1 MKKLLLFVFF
11 SLFLFGCASSGRDGA
26 RKIRALL
33 LEKKNSEA
41 LAFAKSND
49 FYHEEKDRLLK
60 QMELGSLH
68 FLNANYFQALQ
79 SFDKAKEIS
88 DQLFT
93 VSLSKK
99 ASTIISNDN
108 ADNYYGERYERS
120 LIRFYQSLT
129 HYMLFIKG
137 KYEQYSENVYGED
150 GKKTSER
157 IFEEKVLDDAGKRF
171 HLQAARSVLI
181 EWDSLLNTFKN
192 STLGEAT
199 FKDDLI
205 AKLYGALI
213 HETLGSSN
221 DLSIAKNLYK
231 SAKEILTRY
240 YNLLP
245 TYNNKSGEFRKDFEK
260 LPNLSANEFKNYVIE
275 TEKQKELLDYIDE
288 RLKVLSGKA
297 SQNIHFIIED
307 HLIEPKTAKVFNIPM
322 PAKMVPVGIAQGDTN
337 FFKFTLSVVGTGGE
351 LVPEPKFYYELP
363 QLKLDEKTRNL
374 KIEIKNEKGEIVYST
389 KAVLANPLSVIGH
402 FSVEEKSS
410 SVALTTGARILG
422 KHLLALGSAYTLY
435 QSQKEALGEGL
446 AMLGA
451 TATYQ
456 IASKGIEASEQADL
470 RSWAT
475 IPRSFYLASAS
486 LKPGQY
492 ELSVNEDGK
501 VVHQEP
507 LTVST
512 DLKIQIKNFRIL
524 ESLNNQIN

>member
-1 MKKLLLFVFF
+1 MKKLLSSFLLTF
-11 SLFLFGCASSGRDGA
+11 FLFGCATSGRDGA
-26 RKIRALL
+26 RKVRALL

-41 LAFAKSND
+41 LEFAKTDD
-49 FYHEEKDRLLK
+49 FYREEKDRLLK

-68 FLNANYFQALQ
+68 YLNGNYYQALQ

-93 VSLSKK
+93 ISLSKK

-108 ADNYYGERYERS
+108 SDNYYGERYERS
-120 LIRFYQSLT
+120 LIRYYQSLM
-129 HYMLFIKG
+129 HYLLYTNG
-137 KYEQYSENVYGED
+137 KYEKFSENVYGED
-150 GKKTSER
+150 GKKLSER
-157 IFEEKVLDDAGKRF
+157 VIDEKILDDATKRF

-192 STLGEAT
+192 STSGEAT
-199 FKDDLI
+199 FKDDLN

-213 HETLGSSN
+213 HEALGSSN

-231 SAKEILTRY
+231 SAKEVLTRY

-245 TYNNKSGEFRKDFEK
+245 TFNGKASEFRKDFEK
-260 LPNLSANEFKNYVIE
+260 LPNLSANDFKNYVYE
-275 TEKQKELLDYIDE
+275 TEKQKELLAYIDD
-288 RLKVLSGKA
+288 RLKVLSGK
-297 SQNIHFIIED
+297 STQNLHLLIED
-307 HLIEPKTAKVFNIPM
+307 HFIEPKSAKVFDIPM

-363 QLKLDEKTRNL
+363 QLKLDDKTRDL
-374 KIEIKNEKGEIVYST
+374 KIEIKNLQGEVVYST

-402 FSVEEKSS
+402 YSIEEKSS
-410 SVALTTGARILG
+410 TVALTTGARILG

-435 QSQKEALGEGL
+435 QTQKEAMGEGL

-475 IPRSFYLASAS
+475 VPRSLYLASAS
-486 LKPGQY
+486 LKPGEYQ
-492 ELSVNEDGK
+492 LVVNEAGK
-501 VVHQEP
+501 VVHQEA
-507 LTVST
+507 LTVS
-512 DLKIQIKNFRIL
+512 DSIKIQIKNLRIL
-524 ESLNNQIN
+524 E

>member
-1 MKKLLLFVFF
+1 MKKLFVSLFLI
-11 SLFLFGCASSGRDGA
+11 SFLFGCASSGRDGA

-33 LEKKNSEA
+33 LEKKNEEA
-41 LAFAKSND
+41 LNFAKSDD
-49 FYHEEKDRLLK
+49 FYREDKDRLLK
-60 QMELGSLH
+60 LMELGRLH
-68 FLNANYFQALQ
+68 FINGNYYQALQ
-79 SFDKAKEIS
+79 SFDKSKETS

-120 LIRFYQSLT
+120 LIRYYQSLT
-129 HYMLFIKG
+129 HYMLYLKG
-137 KYEQYSENVYGED
+137 KYESYVENVYAED
-150 GKKTSER
+150 GKKISEK
-157 IFEEKVLDDAGKRF
+157 IIEEKNLDDSAKRF

-181 EWDSLLNTFKN
+181 EWDSLLSTFKS
-192 STLGEAT
+192 STMGEAT

-231 SAKEILTRY
+231 SAKDVLTRY
-240 YNLLP
+240 YNLFP
-245 TYNNKSGEFRKDFEK
+245 IYNGKSNEFRKDFEK
-260 LPNLSANEFKNYVIE
+260 LPNLSANEFKNYVHE
-275 TEKQKELLDYIDE
+275 TEKQKELMDYIDD
-288 RLKVLSGKA
+288 RLKALSGK
-297 SQNIHFIIED
+297 SNQNIHFLIED
-307 HLIEPKTAKVFNIPM
+307 HLIEPKTAKVFDIPM
-322 PAKMVPVGIAQGDTN
+322 PAKMVPAGIAQGDTN

-363 QLKLDEKTRNL
+363 QLKIDDKTRNL
-374 KIEIKNEKGEIVYST
+374 KIEIKDNSGSVVYST

-410 SVALTTGARILG
+410 AVALSTGARILG

-435 QSQKEALGEGL
+435 QTQKEAMGEGL

-475 IPRSFYLASAS
+475 IPRSLYLASAS
-486 LKPGQY
+486 LKPGEYQMV
-492 ELSVNEDGK
+492 VNEDGK
-501 VVHQEP
+501 VVHQEA
-507 LTVST
+507 LSVSES
-512 DLKIQIKNFRIL
+512 LKIQIKNLQIL
-524 ESLNNQIN
+524 E